1 MQRSWGRNLAYV
13 ARRVGMKATLVLQ
26 EGPGAGRSY
35 SLDPATKPIL
45 TVGRSSDRDIV
56 LSDNRSSRHH
66 ADLHWSGQFWQI
78 MDRGS
83 TNGTYVNG
91 LQVHRPHDLRL
102 GDRLTI
108 GETTLV
114 LRQAA
119 ERVPAPA
126 RPAQPRSASQRPA
139 IEPASRGR
147 TSPGVT
153 VAFWL
158 MAVLIAVAVVCLAT
172 GAFLPWLRV
181 EGAMSQNLG
190 PLIESA
196 TDIISSIFGPDSLF
210 HVTQEIG
217 GLEGYGKL
225 TLGIAVVC
233 AIMLAVDLFLA
244 RRSVV
249 AGIVYLLTALIAA
262 GAMASDLLN
271 FYQLYKQV
279 ESVSLLFG
287 IQLGEVVQFLDQFVE
302 MQVTPLIGL
311 QLTIVGLAL
320 LLVGGVGRLAV
331 ALLGRR

>member
-1 MQRSWGRNLAYV
+1 
-13 ARRVGMKATLVLQ
+13 MKATLFLQ

-35 SLDPATKPIL
+35 PLDPAIKPIL
-45 TVGRSSDRDIV
+45 TVGRSSGRDIV
-56 LSDNRSSRHH
+56 LNDHRSSRHH
-66 ADLHWSGQFWQI
+66 ADLRWSGQFWQVV
-78 MDRGS
+78 DRGS

-91 LQVHRPHDLRL
+91 LRVHRPYDLRL

-119 ERVPAPA
+119 ERAPVPSAP
-126 RPAQPRSASQRPA
+126 PPRRAPVAGSAP
-139 IEPASRGR
+139 RGR

-158 MAVLIAVAVVCLAT
+158 VAVLVAVAVVCLAT

-196 TDIISSIFGPDSLF
+196 TDIISSILGPDSLF

-233 AIMLAVDLFLA
+233 LITLAVDLFLA

-249 AGIVYLLTALIAA
+249 PGIVYLLTALIAA

-271 FYQLYKQV
+271 FYRLYKQV

-287 IQLGEVVQFLDQFVE
+287 IQLGEVVQFLDQFVQ

-311 QLTIVGLAL
+311 QLTIIGLAL
-320 LLVGGVGRLAV
+320 LLVGGVGRLVV
-331 ALLGRR
+331 ALLGRS